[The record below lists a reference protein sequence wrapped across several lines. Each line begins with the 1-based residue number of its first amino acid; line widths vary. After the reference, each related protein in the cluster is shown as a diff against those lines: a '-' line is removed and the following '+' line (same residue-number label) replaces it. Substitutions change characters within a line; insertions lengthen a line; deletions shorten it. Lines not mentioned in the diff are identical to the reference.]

1 MEQEALKKFEFEFSW
16 LINSG
21 NRQIKDKETGKLR
34 FSTNLILPKVH
45 IYLCGFHH
53 IEIYLCERKKYKF

>member
-1 MEQEALKKFEFEFSW
+1 MEQEALKNFEFEFSW

-34 FSTNLILPKVH
+34 FSTKSYFAESTYICVVF
-45 IYLCGFHH
+45 I
-53 IEIYLCERKKYKF
+53 IT